1 MSAIKVYA
9 RGWRFKLPVSGLFCV
24 YGVFSDGGGAGSG
37 GEQGGVFA
45 DLRFDAGGAV
55 RVFGEVLF
63 DGFAA
68 LDAAAFH
75 GKPRA
80 CLVDDAEIAESVRG
94 EISAEAVGGYA
105 CFHDSDPF
113 TCRRGCR
120 RVLSFYIITEK
131 RALFKTGIKEFR
143 RI

>member
-80 CLVDDAEIAESVRG
+80 CLVDDAEINAAPADEGFTDVDRLYDG
-94 EISAEAVGGYA
+94 DPGG
-105 CFHDSDPF
+105 
-113 TCRRGCR
+113 
-120 RVLSFYIITEK
+120 
-131 RALFKTGIKEFR
+131 
-143 RI
+143 